1 MLLLSRRHLSG
12 TLSSEVNTA
21 KSPPS
26 LLGDEKVLLG
36 GKGGKD
42 RKASACCQG
51 SLFQD
56 LSRISK
62 AFPPE
67 ALQFC
72 HHYNFPNHSVPFLI
86 CTLGATAAPPSP
98 TICRPSHCYSN
109 LHPDPSSDNI
119 CPATGTSQP
128 FRILRGEQ
136 RRD

>member
-51 SLFQD
+51 SHFQD

-62 AFPPE
+62 APPPPE

-72 HHYNFPNHSVPFLI
+72 RHYNFPNHGIPFLI
-86 CTLGATAAPPSP
+86 CTLDATAVPPSP
-98 TICRPSHCYSN
+98 TIHRSLLCYSGD

-119 CPATGTSQP
+119 CPATGTSH
-128 FRILRGEQ
+128 LRGEQ
-136 RRD
+136 QRRRD

>member
-51 SLFQD
+51 SHFQD

-62 AFPPE
+62 APP
-67 ALQFC
+67 
-72 HHYNFPNHSVPFLI
+72 PKHSNSV
-86 CTLGATAAPPSP
+86 AT
-98 TICRPSHCYSN
+98 I
-109 LHPDPSSDNI
+109 I
-119 CPATGTSQP
+119 SQTMAS
-128 FRILRGEQ
+128 LS
-136 RRD
+136 